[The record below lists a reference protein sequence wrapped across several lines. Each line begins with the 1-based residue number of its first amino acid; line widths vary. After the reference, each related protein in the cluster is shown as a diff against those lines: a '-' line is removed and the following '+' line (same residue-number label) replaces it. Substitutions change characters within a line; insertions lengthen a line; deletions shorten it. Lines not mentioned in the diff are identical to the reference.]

1 MSKKQYTMPIAR
13 QVRYFKSSRDNWRKK
28 AGEKQARIRV
38 LEQKVRD
45 LKESREKWKSK
56 AKESEERIKELEKK
70 QSKELKTREETQGN
84 CQIIKVPSHH
94 YCLTTI
100 KISIQQ
106 VILGRNSY
114 RAVEMNLQ
122 LLSEDFEIGSPHFSS
137 IRKWVARLGLY
148 ELNRPKPLR
157 DDWIFLV
164 DLTLELGQE
173 KAMVV
178 YGLSQENYQKI
189 SHQEKRALRYTDGE
203 ILLME
208 VLSKATGEVIK
219 EKLELLSQTVGIP
232 QQILGDHGSNLKKG
246 ISLYQEEHPDVVYTY
261 DVTHAMSNLLK
272 HQLATDEVYQ
282 EFLEDCHYCRL
293 QIQQTEL
300 SFLTPPRQRSQCRY
314 FNVERL
320 VEWANQLLKSPLDV
334 IFQLIPDHNPEEISQ
349 RLKEKF
355 TWLAYYEEPLKKWR
369 KMVFLTR
376 SLEKQVKI
384 DGFHQQSVEDFESQI
399 SSVSL
404 SSELLEFKEKIL
416 QYLHQQ
422 INRLKTD
429 TEPSF
434 LATTDIL
441 ESLFGKYKEFSA
453 RCPLKELR
461 QMLLTIPLST
471 MNLTSD
477 IIQKAL
483 ETIGG
488 NALEKW
494 LNETFNPSMLSKRKT
509 LFAQSR
515 TT

>member
-1 MSKKQYTMPIAR
+1 
-13 QVRYFKSSRDNWRKK
+13 
-28 AGEKQARIRV
+28 
-38 LEQKVRD
+38 
-45 LKESREKWKSK
+45 
-56 AKESEERIKELEKK
+56 
-70 QSKELKTREETQGN
+70 
-84 CQIIKVPSHH
+84 
-94 YCLTTI
+94 
-100 KISIQQ
+100 
-106 VILGRNSY
+106 
-114 RAVEMNLQ
+114 
-122 LLSEDFEIGSPHFSS
+122 
-137 IRKWVARLGLY
+137 
-148 ELNRPKPLR
+148 
-157 DDWIFLV
+157 
-164 DLTLELGQE
+164 
-173 KAMVV
+173 
-178 YGLSQENYQKI
+178 
-189 SHQEKRALRYTDGE
+189 
-203 ILLME
+203 ME

-219 EKLELLSQTVGIP
+219 EKLELLSKTVGIP
-232 QQILGDHGSNLKKG
+232 QQILGDCGSNLKKG
-246 ISLYQEEHPDVVYTY
+246 ISLYQEDYPDVIYTY

-272 HQLATDEVYQ
+272 YQLATDKIYQ
-282 EFLEDCHYCRL
+282 NFLEDCHYCRL

-384 DGFHQQSVEDFESQI
+384 DGFHQQSVDNFESQI

-429 TEPSF
+429 TEQSF